1 MTNMQPI
8 PDAAIDQYGIGVF
21 FLCLVFC
28 RTDLIGESSDA
39 STDEDI
45 EGYELWCV
53 GAVSDRGPIEDCVGL
68 TCGVCVPVDECMGER
83 DLSGAIPVDDKVRV
97 VDDLFNDNFELAG

>member
-21 FLCLVFC
+21 FLCRVFC

-68 TCGVCVPVDECMGER
+68 TCGVCVAVDECMGER